1 MEKDLALVEA
11 ATARDLGVHLCR
23 TETRL
28 EALRG
33 LLGRDAL
40 AADEG
45 LWIRGCGSVHTFL
58 MSFALD
64 LVYLDRHQRVI
75 KIVAGLRPWRMSV
88 CPGARAVVELAAGAA
103 SAAGIAPGMELAAIR
118 RG

>member
-1 MEKDLALVEA
+1 
-11 ATARDLGVHLCR
+11 
-23 TETRL
+23 
-28 EALRG
+28 
-33 LLGRDAL
+33 
-40 AADEG
+40 
-45 LWIRGCGSVHTFL
+45 
-58 MSFALD
+58 
-64 LVYLDRHQRVI
+64 VI